1 MNVAYCPRCRHDEPY
16 ATVQVFANKG
26 KGGIIPFRIGTCVKC
41 SVCSAIFVV
50 VLPEVIRRA
59 DENQGEGLLDR

>member
-1 MNVAYCPRCRHDEPY
+1 MNVVYCPRCQCEQAY
-16 ATVQVFANKG
+16 APVQVFANKG
-26 KGGIIPFRIGTCVKC
+26 KGGIVPFRIGTCVKC

-50 VLPEVIRRA
+50 VLPEVTRRA